1 MRVYQS
7 KKADTMTDENAEEIF
22 QLLRPVE
29 LASMPD
35 NPLVSL
41 LTSNYNYALYLREAI
56 ESALAQT
63 YANFEMIV
71 CDDGSTDDSCEV
83 VEHYASRDPRIKL
96 VRKKNGGVSSAL
108 NAAYRESHGDI
119 VCLLDADD
127 RFLPEKLEKVV
138 KAFRSHPD
146 SGFLGHRMFLI
157 DAEGRR
163 HGLKPLFA
171 NHPSGWFGPNVV
183 RNGDFPEG
191 LSFGSGLCL
200 RREISNLIFPL
211 PEMFRSGADGVIMTL
226 APLMTLII
234 GINVPLTE
242 YREHGK
248 NVTNTAHV
256 TLDFLERNLRLLRMY
271 SELRN
276 EYLKKVDLRLSE
288 ISPKFDELMGTRS
301 SIYIQERLKKG
312 GGSLSAYQKFV
323 RAHGFRGIHPVL
335 RWFWRCSILLPRP
348 LFRYAVNEALRP
360 KRVKQFV
367 WRAVRSRP
375 TGIMTRLRQ
384 A

>member
-1 MRVYQS
+1 MANNNS
-7 KKADTMTDENAEEIF
+7 EEIE
-22 QLLRPVE
+22 QLLKPIE
-29 LASMPD
+29 LGPLFD

-41 LTSNYNYALYLREAI
+41 LTANYNYAHYIGEAI
-56 ESALAQT
+56 ESALGQT

-71 CDDGSTDDSCEV
+71 CDDGSADDSCEV
-83 VEHYASRDPRIKL
+83 VRRYAQRDPRIRL
-96 VRKKNGGVSSAL
+96 IRKENGGVSSAL
-108 NAAYRESHGDI
+108 NAAYRESHGEI

-127 RFLPEKLEKVV
+127 RFLTEKLEKIVT
-138 KAFRSHPD
+138 AFRSHPY

-171 NHPSGWFGPNVV
+171 NHPSGWFGPDVV
-183 RNGDFPEG
+183 RHGDFPPG

-200 RREISNLIFPL
+200 RKEISDLIFPL
-211 PEMFRSGADGVIMTL
+211 PERFRSGADGVIMTL
-226 APLMTLII
+226 APLMTPII
-234 GINVPLTE
+234 GLNIPLTE

-256 TLDFLERNLRLLRMY
+256 TLDFLERELQLLRMY

-276 EYLKKVDLRLSE
+276 EYLKGVNPRLSE
-288 ISPKFDELMGTRS
+288 ISAKFDELMGARS
-301 SIYIQERLKKG
+301 SVYIQERLKKG
-312 GGSLSAYQKFV
+312 SGSLFAYKKFV
-323 RAHGFRGIHPVL
+323 RAEGFRGIHPVL

-348 LFRYAVNEALRP
+348 LFRHAVNEALRP
-360 KRVKQFV
+360 RGVKQFV

-375 TGIMTRLRQ
+375 SGIMTRLRQ